1 MYVTGHRFGGIG
13 PYHTAIEYDD
23 GTGRPTTLSAEGID
37 DKLTSNPNRPTDI
50 PAKNITLGTVT
61 PPAGVSPGEYFSA
74 LRAADSQYCDCFDY
88 DVFPGA
94 LPGTGY
100 NSNSYVSGLIRAT
113 GGVPS
118 VNLGNY
124 YGGGNPLPAGAF
136 RGARP

>member
-1 MYVTGHRFGGIG
+1 MYVTGHRFGGMG
-13 PYHTAIEYDD
+13 PYHTAVEYDD

-37 DKLTSNPNRPTDI
+37 GDLTSDVNRPTDA
-50 PAKNITLGTVT
+50 PANNITLGTVA
-61 PPAGVSPGEYFSA
+61 PPAGVSPGDYFSS
-74 LRAADSQYCDCFDY
+74 LRAADALYCDCFDY

-124 YGGGNPLPAGAF
+124 YGGATPLPPGAF
-136 RGARP
+136 RGVRP